1 GTEAHH
7 SDTPEPTSL
16 PAAVPDETALLALGD
31 AHILLLSHADT
42 DLLTLNQAAHT
53 LPADFHPVRGV
64 NLSSLPTTSHVD
76 EFIHTEL
83 ADVQVII
90 LRSLG
95 GRQGFIHGFDR
106 LVQYAKQ
113 QNKDL
118 ICIPGTEGLDP
129 ELTAHSTVPVPVIH
143 DVYRY
148 LHYGGI
154 DNMRQ
159 MLYFLADHLLAG
171 GWGFEQPV
179 EQPRHGIYWPETTLN
194 HRQRLAVSSQ
204 RSAVE
209 EWLAVHD
216 RSRPTI
222 AILFY
227 RSHWLSGNTDFIDA
241 LIDQIEADGGNAL
254 PIFTTSLKETT
265 PVPDQTPTSPSTSN
279 SKNPTNSSNAINS
292 MNSTNSPPAAF
303 DYLYTPTGDLIP
315 DVIISTIS
323 FAMGGINPD
332 GPTAAGWNV
341 STLEA
346 LNIPILQ
353 AISSGMRAEEWQLNQ
368 RGLRPLDVAMNVALP
383 EFDGRI
389 ITVPISFKGESKQQK
404 NGSTCCGEAVCTCTD
419 DQRSAVSGQR
429 YIPVPDRIRAVIN
442 QAMRYAV
449 LRHKPN
455 RHKRIVF
462 MLTNSPGK
470 ADRIGNAVGLDT
482 PASLLQ
488 LFAAMQA
495 QGYLIENIPASGD
508 ALLHELIDRC
518 SYDETLLTESQLSR
532 AAGRVPVETYAG
544 WFDQLTPSQQ
554 RRMHDRWQ
562 APPGEAYVH
571 LDAQGLEQH
580 LALAGLEM
588 GNVFVAL
595 QPPRCYGMDPDAI
608 YHTPDLPP

>member
-1 GTEAHH
+1 MSQPKKRRERNYVVRPDGKPINVPRTRGQLFVCENGCCCGHTERGFAPVPHDLYYDEWDRRKFRNRVHLNHAGCLGPCALANLAMLIFDGRPIWFHSVNSDRIILAIYDYIEAMLEADRYLPPPPHLADHVFNGFAWDGTEAHH

-209 EWLAVHD
+209 EWLAV
-216 RSRPTI
+216 
-222 AILFY
+222 
-227 RSHWLSGNTDFIDA
+227 
-241 LIDQIEADGGNAL
+241 
-254 PIFTTSLKETT
+254 
-265 PVPDQTPTSPSTSN
+265 
-279 SKNPTNSSNAINS
+279 
-292 MNSTNSPPAAF
+292 
-303 DYLYTPTGDLIP
+303 
-315 DVIISTIS
+315 
-323 FAMGGINPD
+323 
-332 GPTAAGWNV
+332 
-341 STLEA
+341 
-346 LNIPILQ
+346 
-353 AISSGMRAEEWQLNQ
+353 
-368 RGLRPLDVAMNVALP
+368 
-383 EFDGRI
+383 
-389 ITVPISFKGESKQQK
+389 
-404 NGSTCCGEAVCTCTD
+404 
-419 DQRSAVSGQR
+419 
-429 YIPVPDRIRAVIN
+429 
-442 QAMRYAV
+442 
-449 LRHKPN
+449 
-455 RHKRIVF
+455 
-462 MLTNSPGK
+462 
-470 ADRIGNAVGLDT
+470 
-482 PASLLQ
+482 
-488 LFAAMQA
+488 
-495 QGYLIENIPASGD
+495 
-508 ALLHELIDRC
+508 
-518 SYDETLLTESQLSR
+518 
-532 AAGRVPVETYAG
+532 
-544 WFDQLTPSQQ
+544 
-554 RRMHDRWQ
+554 
-562 APPGEAYVH
+562 
-571 LDAQGLEQH
+571 
-580 LALAGLEM
+580 
-588 GNVFVAL
+588 
-595 QPPRCYGMDPDAI
+595 
-608 YHTPDLPP
+608 